1 MMKNTKNGREN
12 FMNATKRWLMPA
24 FLATAQSMWS
34 GCVGILLMAALPSAS
49 LATETYN
56 AVVTTDKPAKGPKNA
71 SPKNKTA
78 KKPPSTGS
86 TETPS
91 QRDHRLWRECR
102 GKPNAGACEGFAS

>member
-1 MMKNTKNGREN
+1 
-12 FMNATKRWLMPA
+12 MNATKRWLTPA
-24 FLATAQSMWS
+24 FLTTAQSMLS

-49 LATETYN
+49 LATENFN
-56 AVVTTDKPAKGPKNA
+56 AVFTKDKPAKSPKNA
-71 SPKNKTA
+71 SP

>member
-1 MMKNTKNGREN
+1 
-12 FMNATKRWLMPA
+12 MNATMRWLTPA
-24 FLATAQSMWS
+24 FLAIAQSMLSWS
-34 GCVGILLMAALPSAS
+34 LGFLFMVALPSAS
-49 LATETYN
+49 LATETFN